1 MASQHKHYSEL
12 ENYMLA
18 VKKFFVEYF
27 RQTMNGSRMREEA
40 DFTFLDLKGLSA
52 FADDRKEYTMGELS
66 SSVNL
71 PSPHM
76 TSIIERLLKKG
87 IVKKHRDREDRR
99 YVKVRLTD
107 KGRELR
113 DRFMRVRIQE
123 IENSLGKLNK
133 RDQGKLLEA
142 LKTATDIFRK
152 IQYR

>member
-1 MASQHKHYSEL
+1 
-12 ENYMLA
+12 
-18 VKKFFVEYF
+18 
-27 RQTMNGSRMREEA
+27 
-40 DFTFLDLKGLSA
+40 
-52 FADDRKEYTMGELS
+52 
-66 SSVNL
+66 
-71 PSPHM
+71 M